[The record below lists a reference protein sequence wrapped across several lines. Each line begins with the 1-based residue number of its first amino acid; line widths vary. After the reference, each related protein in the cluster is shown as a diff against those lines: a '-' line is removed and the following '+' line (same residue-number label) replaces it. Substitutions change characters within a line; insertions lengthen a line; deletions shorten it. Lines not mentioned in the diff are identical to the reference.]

1 MTPVLSLPGMGR
13 RHCAWHLLAPVWL
26 EKPRPFSLTSPPSIL
41 PLPTQ
46 HPVSS
51 FPKAQV
57 AWSLS
62 MSGDLGLPL
71 DLVELML
78 EEKGVQLD
86 SAGLARLAQEEAQVQ
101 AGAPPPGFCWD
112 SRPLP
117 QP

>member
-1 MTPVLSLPGMGR
+1 MS
-13 RHCAWHLLAPVWL
+13 
-26 EKPRPFSLTSPPSIL
+26 F
-41 PLPTQ
+41 
-46 HPVSS
+46 